1 VDLTPRTEAPRAA
14 PQVPRLIVGLGNPGK
29 NYQDTRHNIGFMVL
43 DLLATRLDTSFS
55 MEKRWNALV
64 AKFAGGCLVKP
75 QTFMNASGEAVQS
88 AAHFYKAPPQSVLV
102 VYDDVDLS
110 LGTLRMR
117 PAGSAGGH
125 NGIRSIIASL
135 GTENFPRLKLGIAG
149 AAGRPDG
156 ERMSGHVLGKF
167 HADERPAVEAV
178 ITRAADAVLASLRD
192 GLESAMN
199 LFNRKA

>member
-1 VDLTPRTEAPRAA
+1 
-14 PQVPRLIVGLGNPGK
+14 VPRLIVGLGNPGK

-43 DLLATRLDTSFS
+43 DLLATRLDTTFS
-55 MEKRWNALV
+55 LEKRWNALV
-64 AKFAGGCLVKP
+64 AKFPGGWLVKP

-102 VYDDVDLS
+102 VYDDVDLP

-125 NGIRSIIASL
+125 NGIRSIISSL
-135 GTENFPRLKLGIAG
+135 GTEDFPRLKLGIAG

-156 ERMSGHVLGKF
+156 GRMSGHVLGKF
-167 HADERPAVEAV
+167 QADERPAVEAV
-178 ITRAADAVLASLRD
+178 INRATEAVLASLRD